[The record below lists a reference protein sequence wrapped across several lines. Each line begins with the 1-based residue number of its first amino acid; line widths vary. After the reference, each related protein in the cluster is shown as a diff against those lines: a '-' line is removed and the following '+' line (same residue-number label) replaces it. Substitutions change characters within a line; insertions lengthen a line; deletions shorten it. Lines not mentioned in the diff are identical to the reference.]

1 VNKKNVVNVWLDDNE
16 HALFMEA
23 MLEYE
28 NTIGKRVSVGKFMRD
43 VFIPM
48 LNEDNEPNIY
58 QEILKHRPN
67 IVSQPPSQSDS
78 NQKNKEDPIQSPEVV
93 PKNVSNKLSDTFKF
107 TL

>member
-1 VNKKNVVNVWLDDNE
+1 MNKKNVVNVWLDDNE

-58 QEILKHRPN
+58 IRFIIFIEHRNKN
-67 IVSQPPSQSDS
+67 ISH
-78 NQKNKEDPIQSPEVV
+78 
-93 PKNVSNKLSDTFKF
+93 KLAN
-107 TL
+107 